1 MSGIETLPL
10 SQKNWWESQG
20 FLLSVVMVF
29 GSMWG
34 LSEDTAM
41 SLVSAV
47 TGLIAAFAA
56 VLQFFKTSKFKGW
69 KQVLADG
76 NTLQYIVAAI
86 AVFIPNAGALF
97 PQLQGLVDAFIS
109 KNFGAIISA
118 LVSVG
123 VAIFNIF
130 FKR

>member
-1 MSGIETLPL
+1 MSSLT
-10 SQKNWWESQG
+10 QTKNWWESQG

-34 LSEDTAM
+34 LSEDAAT
-41 SLVSAV
+41 SLVAAV
-47 TGLIAAFAA
+47 TGLVAAFAA

-76 NTLQYIVAAI
+76 NTLQYLVAAI
-86 AVFIPNAGALF
+86 AVFVPNASALF

-118 LVSVG
+118 LVSAG
-123 VAIFNIF
+123 VAVFNIF
-130 FKR
+130 FKNKA